1 MSTALALV
9 RHGQTAWNEAGRL
22 QGSTDIPLDATGR
35 EQAAAGGAELA
46 GRQWD
51 VLVSSPL
58 GRAVETAQIIGGR
71 IGLEP
76 AKSVAELRER
86 DYGPLE
92 GQYLEGLSEPEY
104 NRLHAGAE
112 PEDEVAER
120 GLKALC
126 RLFEEYPGQRIIV
139 VAHGTLIRLTM
150 SALLGQ
156 PHPRLANCE
165 VVDVEPEMLL
175 NLQAA

>member
-1 MSTALALV
+1 MSAALVLV

-22 QGSTDIPLDATGR
+22 QGSTDIPLDAWGR
-35 EQAAAGGAELA
+35 EQAAVGGAELA
-46 GRQWD
+46 DRQWD

-58 GRAVETAQIIGGR
+58 VRAVETAQIIGHR

-76 AKSVAELRER
+76 AKSIAELRER
-86 DYGPLE
+86 DYGELE
-92 GQYLEGLSEPEY
+92 GQYLDGLSEPEY

-126 RLFEEYPGQRIIV
+126 KLFAEYPEQRIVV

>member
-46 GRQWD
+46 GRPWD
-51 VLVSSPL
+51 VIVSSPL

-76 AKSVAELRER
+76 AKSIPELRER

-92 GQYLEGLSEPEY
+92 GQLLEGLSEPEY
-104 NRLHAGAE
+104 NRLYAGAE

-126 RLFEEYPGQRIIV
+126 GLFEEYPEQRIIV